1 MIGFALRYLWFVA
14 GHTTGTLVVLLG
26 ATAVGVWA
34 IYQGAGSTPGAF
46 LPLLLLQ
53 MFAASTGFSRLANR
67 GHYDPLFVRGI
78 AGWRIAVA
86 HWLVSGL
93 PGMAAWYVVALAELT
108 MSRSDAGIG
117 FGAPGL
123 VSLLLVTTVTWAV
136 TLPLP
141 QLSGGILWLLAIVLT
156 VLSTTGES
164 LLRSVLQ
171 PHAALTLGEALRTA
185 GVFALCPFLLLDPP
199 EAARESL
206 GLSLLFDLG
215 VCVLALAAGI
225 FYITRRDYPCT
236 VDQ

>member
-14 GHTTGTLVVLLG
+14 GHTTGTLVVLLV

-34 IYQGAGSTPGAF
+34 LSEGAGRTPGAF

-53 MFAASTGFSRLANR
+53 MFAASTGYSRPANR
-67 GHYDPLFVRGI
+67 GHFDPLLVRGI

-86 HWLVSGL
+86 HWLASGL
-93 PGMAAWYVVALAELT
+93 PGIAAWYVLALAELT
-108 MSRSDAGIG
+108 MSRTDAGIG

-156 VLSTTGES
+156 VLSTIGEN

-171 PHAALTLGEALRTA
+171 PHAALTLGETLTTA
-185 GVFALCPFLLLDPP
+185 GVFALFPFLLLEPP
-199 EAARESL
+199 EAAREGL
-206 GLSLLFDLG
+206 WLSLFVDLG
-215 VCVLALAAGI
+215 FCVLALAAGI
-225 FYITRRDYPCT
+225 VYITRRNYPCT